1 MKPLE
6 HGYIE
11 EEVTIDGVLAIRR
24 RKAPTTRKAKGHF
37 LHVPMTCIA
46 ALAEAEIPAKAWA
59 LALWIIWHHMV
70 SRGEEATVSAA
81 FAKKAGIEGRSARRH
96 AVNALEVSGLYE
108 LSRQGTEAVRVR
120 LGQKL
125 KSLLHQN

>member
-1 MKPLE
+1 
-6 HGYIE
+6 
-11 EEVTIDGVLAIRR
+11 
-24 RKAPTTRKAKGHF
+24 
-37 LHVPMTCIA
+37 
-46 ALAEAEIPAKAWA
+46 
-59 LALWIIWHHMV
+59 MV

-120 LGQKL
+120 LGHNL